1 MEPNTIEKISTDL
14 RNLPKTL
21 APKDLEQKLA
31 IKIAEYERLKLVGIK
46 RRSPFVEFFK
56 NPIFAPAFSLAAV
69 VLLIFFTVKANTI
82 LENEISLMLPK
93 AEPRLNE
100 DNSLKDIP
108 ITNKIVLPKKREI
121 VVARTRNREPL
132 QLGPGVSLDE
142 QLSRSAS
149 GMESIET
156 TVSFSFPNEPA
167 LIRIP
172 PPVQYGPQ
180 RTVGFE
186 STPVRSR
193 DTIYPALRRNR

>member
-21 APKDLEQKLA
+21 APKDLEQKLV
-31 IKIAEYERLKLVGIK
+31 IKIAEYERSKLSGVK
-46 RRSPFVEFFK
+46 QKSPIVEFFR
-56 NPIFAPAFSLAAV
+56 NPIFAPAFSLAVV
-69 VLLIFFTVKANTI
+69 VLLIFFTVKTNSN

-93 AEPRLNE
+93 AEPRLSE
-100 DNSLKDIP
+100 DNSLKDIQ
-108 ITNKIVLPKKREI
+108 ITNKIVLPKKREV
-121 VVARTRNREPL
+121 VVARTRSKAPL

-149 GMESIET
+149 GMESVET
-156 TVSFSFPNEPA
+156 TVSFSFPNEPSF
-167 LIRIP
+167 IRIP

-193 DTIYPALRRNR
+193 DTINPTLRRNR